1 MVNSLGLMAR
11 EGFRYLSLNDVCK
24 AFTSKVRPSQICRVG
39 RYSCRRTISV
49 PTASSRLD
57 TGLDRPPTAAQVPY
71 LNEFLGFTVFESRCY
86 YLVNPFCN
94 SWIAKAVPLD
104 KLEPMS
110 SKVSRQEINPNSSLQ
125 GELHRDLYRAIF
137 IHSNEPIAI
146 IDAEGHYLEQNTAH
160 AQLLGY
166 SNAELRNQTPA
177 IHLGTEVFAEVAR
190 ELAEKGEYRGDVVS
204 KTKAGEVRHIELSAF
219 AMRNEL
225 GHPLCY
231 VGIKRDITERKR
243 VEQALHRNEAQLTD
257 FFENSA
263 VALHWVGPDGTV
275 LRVNQAELD
284 MLGYTREEY
293 EGHNIAEFHADRN
306 VIEDTLARLQS
317 GEVVQDYEARLLCK
331 DGSIKHVHISSSV
344 YWESGKFVHTRCFT
358 LDITERKRSERR
370 LALQYAVT
378 QILSESRDL
387 VESAQ
392 DILKA
397 ACDSLDW
404 EVGALWKRDS
414 ADVLRCVDL
423 CHATSIATPEFD
435 RLTHSL
441 AFDKGVGLPGRIWAS
456 RKPIWIDNVVEDA
469 SLPRAAVAAREGL
482 HGAFGFPIMMGN
494 AVWGV
499 IEFFSPHIREPDDE
513 LLRMVAGI
521 GGQIGQF
528 IERRRAEAEISG
540 LFKRERAARADAEK
554 ANRLKDEF
562 LATLSHELRTPL
574 NAVIGWSRMLGS
586 GRLDP
591 DGSRHA
597 LEVIERNAWAQ
608 KQIIEDIL
616 DVSRVITG
624 KLQLN
629 LGPVDLIT
637 VVDAALDAVR
647 PAMEAKEI
655 KIETIIGASLRLISG
670 DGDRLQQVVWNI
682 LSNAAKF
689 TPVGGKVEISV
700 SQTASHV
707 QIQVKDSGP
716 GIDPTFLP
724 HVFERF
730 RQADGSTTRTHGG
743 LGLGLAIVRH
753 LVELHGGTIAAEN
766 REGNAGTIFTI
777 RLPLP
782 SGELHLEALAGA
794 TSLLKES
801 QSEQPSLEGLRILV
815 VDDETDAL
823 DLIGVE
829 LAQHGAKVVAVASAE
844 EALKALEQVEFD
856 LLISDIGMPKTDGY
870 ELIRQIRK
878 QEEGTSRK
886 IPAVALTAYARV
898 QDRMQA
904 IMAGFSTHVAKPVEA
919 NELIT
924 VVASLVGRAGNGPR
938 V

>member
-1 MVNSLGLMAR
+1 
-11 EGFRYLSLNDVCK
+11 
-24 AFTSKVRPSQICRVG
+24 
-39 RYSCRRTISV
+39 
-49 PTASSRLD
+49 
-57 TGLDRPPTAAQVPY
+57 
-71 LNEFLGFTVFESRCY
+71 
-86 YLVNPFCN
+86 
-94 SWIAKAVPLD
+94 
-104 KLEPMS
+104 MS
-110 SKVSRQEINPNSSLQ
+110 SKVARPEPKPHSSVLEEQ
-125 GELHRDLYRAIF
+125 HRDLYREIF
-137 IHSNEPIAI
+137 THSNEPIAI
-146 IDAEGHYLEQNTAH
+146 IDPEGHYLEQNSAH

-166 SNAELRNQTPA
+166 SDAELQNQTPA
-177 IHLGTEVFAEVAR
+177 IHLGAEVFAEVVR
-190 ELAEKGEYRGDVVS
+190 ELAEKTEYRGDVVS
-204 KTKAGEVRHIELSAF
+204 KTKAGELRHIELSAF
-219 AMRNEL
+219 AMRDESGQAL
-225 GHPLCY
+225 YY

-243 VEQALHRNEAQLTD
+243 VEQALQRNEAQLTD

-293 EGHNIAEFHADRN
+293 EGHNICEFHADRN
-306 VIEDTLARLQS
+306 VIEDILTRLRA
-317 GEVVQDYEARLLCK
+317 GEVLENYEVRLLSK
-331 DGSIKHVHISSSV
+331 DGSIKHAHVSSSV
-344 YWESGKFVHTRCFT
+344 YWEAEKFIHTRCFT
-358 LDITERKRSERR
+358 RDITERKRTESR

-378 QILSESRDL
+378 QILSQSRDL
-387 VESAQ
+387 VASAQ
-392 DILKA
+392 DILQA

-404 EVGALWKRDS
+404 EVGALWKLD
-414 ADVLRCVDL
+414 AGAGALRCVNL
-423 CHATSIATPEFD
+423 CHATAIATPEFD
-435 RLTHSL
+435 RLTQEL
-441 AFDKGVGLPGRIWAS
+441 CLEIGMGLPGRIWAS
-456 RKPIWIDNVVEDA
+456 GKPVWVENVVEDPNF
-469 SLPRAAVAAREGL
+469 PRARVAALEGL
-482 HGAFGFPIMMGN
+482 HGAFGFPILLGKE
-494 AVWGV
+494 VWGV
-499 IEFFSPHIREPDDE
+499 FEFFSPDIREPDEE

-528 IERRRAEAEISG
+528 TERRRAEKESAE

-586 GRLDP
+586 GRLDRE
-591 DGSRHA
+591 SSTHA

-670 DGDRLQQVVWNI
+670 DADRLQQVVWNV

-689 TPVGGKVEISV
+689 TPAGGKVEISV
-700 SQTASHV
+700 SQTGTHV

-753 LVELHGGTIAAEN
+753 LVELHGGIISVEN
-766 REGNAGTIFTI
+766 REKDSGAIFTI

-782 SGELHLEALAGA
+782 SGELRPEVLGGA
-794 TSLLKES
+794 ASVLKEA
-801 QSEQPSLEGLRILV
+801 QSEQPNLEGLRILV

-829 LAQHGAKVVAVASAE
+829 LAQHGAKVVGVACAE
-844 EALKALEQVEFD
+844 EALTALEQVEFD

-924 VVASLVGRAGNGPR
+924 VVASLVGRLEP
-938 V
+938 

>member
-1 MVNSLGLMAR
+1 
-11 EGFRYLSLNDVCK
+11 
-24 AFTSKVRPSQICRVG
+24 
-39 RYSCRRTISV
+39 
-49 PTASSRLD
+49 
-57 TGLDRPPTAAQVPY
+57 
-71 LNEFLGFTVFESRCY
+71 
-86 YLVNPFCN
+86 
-94 SWIAKAVPLD
+94 
-104 KLEPMS
+104 MS
-110 SKVSRQEINPNSSLQ
+110 SKAFSQEIEPNSFLQ
-125 GELHRDLYRAIF
+125 GELHRDLYREIF
-137 IHSNEPIAI
+137 IHSKEPIAI
-146 IDAEGHYLEQNTAH
+146 LDPEGHYLEQNSAH

-166 SNAELRNQTPA
+166 SDAELQNQTPA
-177 IHLGTEVFAEVAR
+177 IHLGAEVFAEIVR
-190 ELAEKGEYRGDVVS
+190 ELAEKTEYRGDLVS
-204 KTKAGEVRHIELSAF
+204 KTKAGEVRDIELSAF
-219 AMRNEL
+219 AMRDES
-225 GHPLCY
+225 GQPLYY

-243 VEQALHRNEAQLTD
+243 VEQALQRNEAQLTD
-257 FFENSA
+257 FFENAA

-284 MLGYTREEY
+284 MLGYSREEY
-293 EGHNIAEFHADRN
+293 EGHNICEFHADRN
-306 VIEDTLARLQS
+306 IIEDILARLRA
-317 GEVVQDYEARLLCK
+317 GEVLQNYEARLLCK
-331 DGSIKHVHISSSV
+331 DGSKKHVHVSSSV
-344 YWESGKFVHTRCFT
+344 YWEGEKFIHTRCFT
-358 LDITERKRSERR
+358 QDITERKRTESR

-378 QILSESRDL
+378 QILSQSRDL
-387 VESAQ
+387 IESAQ
-392 DILKA
+392 DILQA

-404 EVGALWKRDS
+404 EVGVLWKLD
-414 ADVLRCVDL
+414 AGAGALRCVNL
-423 CHATSIATPEFD
+423 RHATSTVTTAFD
-435 RLTHSL
+435 RLTQEL
-441 AFDKGVGLPGRIWAS
+441 VLEKGEGLPGRIWAS
-456 RKPIWIDNVVEDA
+456 GKPVWIENVVEDPNF
-469 SLPRAAVAAREGL
+469 PRARVAALEGL
-482 HGAFGFPIMMGN
+482 HGAFGFPILLGKG
-494 AVWGV
+494 VWGV
-499 IEFFSPHIREPDDE
+499 IEFFSPDIREPDDE

-528 IERRRAEAEISG
+528 TERRRAEKESAE

-586 GRLDP
+586 GRLDRE
-591 DGSRHA
+591 SSNHA

-616 DVSRVITG
+616 DVSSVITG

-655 KIETIIGASLRLISG
+655 KIETIIGTSLRLVSG
-670 DGDRLQQVVWNI
+670 DGDRLQQVIWNI

-689 TPVGGKVEISV
+689 TPAGGKVEISV
-700 SQTASHV
+700 SQTVTHV
-707 QIQVKDSGP
+707 QIEVKDSGP

-753 LVELHGGTIAAEN
+753 LVELHGGTIAVEN
-766 REGNAGTIFTI
+766 REEDSGAIFTI

-782 SGELHLEALAGA
+782 SGELRPEVLGEAA
-794 TSLLKES
+794 SVLKEA

-815 VDDETDAL
+815 VDDKTDAL

-829 LAQHGAKVVAVASAE
+829 LAQHGAKVVGVASAE
-844 EALKALEQVEFD
+844 EALTALEQVEFD
-856 LLISDIGMPKTDGY
+856 LLISDIGMPKTDGF

-878 QEEGTSRK
+878 QEEGKTRK

-904 IMAGFSTHVAKPVEA
+904 IMAGFNTHVAKPVEA

-924 VVASLVGRAGNGPR
+924 VVASLVGRLEP
-938 V
+938 